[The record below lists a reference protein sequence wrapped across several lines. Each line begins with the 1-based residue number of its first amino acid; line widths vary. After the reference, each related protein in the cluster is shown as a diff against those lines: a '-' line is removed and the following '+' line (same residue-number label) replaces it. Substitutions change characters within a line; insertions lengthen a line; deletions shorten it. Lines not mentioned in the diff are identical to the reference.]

1 MHISQMALREL
12 RNTNEAVWANK
23 TVCGK
28 WDYQVKYMLR
38 AGAVRGRTLQQ
49 ILAVVDCPKCLE
61 LGQPKVGVA

>member
-28 WDYQVKYMLR
+28 WDYEVECMVR
-38 AGAVRGRTLQQ
+38 AGWVRGSTLREV
-49 ILAVVDCPKCLE
+49 LVVVDCPKCLE